1 MGGWCCEALPDL
13 PSSRFSVASLVAPL
27 HPRCLYEDKNISQQ
41 QIKVSCQHELD
52 GRSLWITDCQ
62 GKRTGNKVVVGQYLE
77 DCPLKRRSTG
87 IVEWEEKVGD
97 RQALEE
103 PEGG

>member
-41 QIKVSCQHELD
+41 QIKVSCQNELD
-52 GRSLWITDCQ
+52 GPSLWITDYQ
-62 GKRTGNKVVVGQYLE
+62 GKRTGNKVIVGQYLE

-87 IVEWEEKVGD
+87 IVGVCSSVGKLNGK
-97 RQALEE
+97 RS
-103 PEGG
+103 